1 MNVLSGAQPRRSAVP
16 AEAAPAVAES
26 AADNSGNAAGSKA
39 EDSKILQEDSVIAGE
54 RAHLRRSREF
64 LHLMRE
70 NVLSLAENPMAADRV
85 SLEYLKA
92 DLYRRAEA
100 LKDLPDAPLFFGR
113 LDYSELAQADEDFAG
128 ARRGAPGDRPPG
140 LSLHIGR
147 RHVHDQD
154 GTPVVLD
161 WRAPVSRPFYRAS
174 QSDPMGLTLRRRF
187 GFAGGRLTAYEDE
200 RFSPGGETRNRSA
213 EPDALGSPSKLLIT
227 EIERPRSGPMR
238 DIVATIQPE
247 QDDIVR
253 ADAGTTVC
261 VQGAPGTG
269 KTAVGLHRVAYLL
282 YAHKEQVTRR
292 GVVVIGPNL
301 AFLSYIRNVLPALG
315 ELDVTQTTVADLVAS
330 TPIKGMDSDEAA
342 TVKGDA
348 RMAEVLR
355 NALWAHIR
363 APREALMVSR
373 GARRLRLPA
382 YEIEA
387 LARELRDRGVRYG
400 TGRELLAHRIAHVL
414 LTQLEAAGETCDD
427 RTHDAVRRSAPVRK
441 CVDEVWPKVDP
452 KKLVFA
458 LLADQ
463 NQVLRN
469 GSGLLSDAEM
479 AAIAWPKPPR
489 GPGSAPWTR
498 ADQVLIDEA
507 ADLIE
512 RMPSIAHI
520 VVDEAQDLSPMEMR
534 AIGRRCAT
542 GAATVLGDIAQGTTP
557 WAATSWPTLL
567 SHLGKPGASVR
578 ELDVGYRVPRQIL
591 DFASRLLPSIAPGLS
606 PAQSLRADPNALAV
620 VRVAPGELGARVA
633 AGVKAA
639 LSGLGSV
646 AVICADAQI
655 PETAAALRAAGLAF
669 TVLGSADTGPGS
681 ASTAQDSAGT
691 GQVSA
696 ATARD
701 STATARVSAD
711 GSSGAGSGMS
721 GADAPDIPDISVM
734 SQSPMAVSP
743 DPGRLA
749 LVPVTLAK
757 GLEFD
762 HVILVEPGWIA
773 TGEAY
778 GLRRLYV
785 ALTRAVSRLTVF
797 HAEPLPAELSL
808 HTIKTGHT
816 FWPVPAFSPCA
827 LHGRRGSGILRRSG
841 SAWFWQTTIS
851 DDGGVL
857 WKARETTHRRLST

>member
-1 MNVLSGAQPRRSAVP
+1 MPADAGPAAVET
-16 AEAAPAVAES
+16 A
-26 AADNSGNAAGSKA
+26 AADSHSKA
-39 EDSKILQEDSVIAGE
+39 DTTSDDSGDSVIADE
-54 RAHLRRSREF
+54 RTHLERSREF

-70 NVLSLAENPMAADRV
+70 NVLTLAQNPMAGDRV

-113 LDYSELAQADEDFAG
+113 LDYSELARTDEDFAG
-128 ARRGAPGDRPPG
+128 ADF
-140 LSLHIGR
+140 HIGR
-147 RHVHDQD
+147 RHVHDKD

-174 QSDPMGLTLRRRF
+174 QSDSMGLTLRRRF
-187 GFAGGRLTAYEDE
+187 GFAGGALTAYEDE
-200 RFSPGGETRNRSA
+200 RFSLGGATRTRSDESTA
-213 EPDALGSPSKLLIT
+213 QPVSNLLIS

-253 ADAGTTVC
+253 ADAATTVC

-292 GVVVIGPNL
+292 GVVVVGPNL

-330 TPIKGMDSDEAA
+330 TPVKAADTDEAA

-355 NALWAHIR
+355 NALWANIR
-363 APREALMVSR
+363 APREALVVSR

-382 YEIEA
+382 HEIEA

-452 KKLVFA
+452 KKLVFS
-458 LLADQ
+458 LLSDP
-463 NQVLRN
+463 NQVIQN
-469 GSGLLSDAEM
+469 GLGFLSDAEM
-479 AAIAWPKPPR
+479 AAITWAKPPR

-512 RMPSIAHI
+512 RTPSIAHI
-520 VVDEAQDLSPMEMR
+520 VVDEAQDLSPMEVR

-557 WAATSWPTLL
+557 WAATSWSTLL
-567 SHLGKPGASVR
+567 SHLGKPDSSVR

-591 DFASRLLPSIAPGLS
+591 DFASRLLPSIAPDLS

-620 VRVAPGELGARVA
+620 VPVAPAELGAQVA
-633 AGVKAA
+633 VGAAAA
-639 LSGLGSV
+639 LGRAGSV
-646 AVICADAQI
+646 AVICADAYI
-655 PETAAALRAAGLAF
+655 EETGAALRAAGLGF
-669 TVLGSADTGPGS
+669 SVLGAPADPGDGSKPDTGS
-681 ASTAQDSAGT
+681 E
-691 GQVSA
+691 
-696 ATARD
+696 
-701 STATARVSAD
+701 
-711 GSSGAGSGMS
+711 
-721 GADAPDIPDISVM
+721 
-734 SQSPMAVSP
+734 
-743 DPGRLA
+743 GRLT

-762 HVILVEPGWIA
+762 HVILVEPGRIA

-808 HTIKTGHT
+808 RTIRR
-816 FWPVPAFSPCA
+816 AFEFGP
-827 LHGRRGSGILRRSG
+827 
-841 SAWFWQTTIS
+841 
-851 DDGGVL
+851 
-857 WKARETTHRRLST
+857 